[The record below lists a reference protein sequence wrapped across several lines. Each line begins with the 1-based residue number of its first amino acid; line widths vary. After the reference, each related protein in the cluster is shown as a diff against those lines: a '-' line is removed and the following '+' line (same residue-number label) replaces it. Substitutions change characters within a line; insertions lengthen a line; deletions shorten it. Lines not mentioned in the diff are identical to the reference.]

1 MVGSEPTAVCSI
13 QSPATTYERMM
24 YQIFKKLFLVFL
36 CLCLLSSFVFAA
48 DYEDGGVSFSGDGI
62 IGLSSSDDCLEYFT
76 SCLASTFSLPS
87 DSSSNVPFSIGASF
101 SYKEVVAGNVKH
113 GALKAVDSVGSSS
126 DGFVLSGSDFRYD
139 QLYFSPSN
147 AGSATVTLSPVPSD
161 SSFAFLNPN
170 LGTVS
175 YSISDDIATVT
186 INMSD
191 EQYETYQS
199 LITDPSAQTVVAL
212 TVSGSGSSLTRA
224 NLSLGYSSFE
234 AAPEKPFVPPIT
246 DMQGLH
252 GYRDASASASRW
264 NTYNQYI
271 GICETVMTLTN
282 QGETGSVITGE
293 SDADA
298 ISADVLASL
307 GYNGYSWKVVNGQI
321 VFESGAAGGSWL
333 DMLFRYSTYDYYWAS
348 RLWSDDVSG
357 SWFGAI
363 SSNFSYLNFRVNQIL
378 DVLANDED
386 LAIKDATTP
395 EREWVKDY
403 FSGSGD
409 KADSDKYDKLNN
421 TGSAFKDAFAGA
433 PDSSIADGF
442 TAVDNNGY
450 EFWSQ
455 GVSDDINGNNAS
467 SSGASRALAY
477 VPPEQR
483 IIDAYSENWAQIVG
497 GYYD

>member
-1 MVGSEPTAVCSI
+1 
-13 QSPATTYERMM
+13 M
-24 YQIFKKLFLVFL
+24 YQILKKLLLVLL
-36 CLCLLSSFVFAA
+36 CLSLLSSFVFAA
-48 DYEDGGVSFSGDGI
+48 DYEDGCVSFSGDGI
-62 IGLSSSDDCLEYFT
+62 IGLSSPDDCIEYFI
-76 SCLASTFSLPS
+76 SCLTASPSLFL

-101 SYKEVVAGNVKH
+101 SYKEVIGGNVKY
-113 GALKAVDSVGSSS
+113 GALNAVNSVGSSS
-126 DGFVLSGSDFRYD
+126 DGTVLAGSDFRYD
-139 QLYFSPSN
+139 QLYFYPSN

-161 SSFAFLNPN
+161 SSFAFMNPN

-186 INMSD
+186 VTMTD
-191 EQYETYQS
+191 EQYQTYQS

-212 TVSGSGSSLTRA
+212 AVSGSGSSLTRA
-224 NLSLGYSSFE
+224 KLSLGYSSFE
-234 AAPEKPFVPPIT
+234 AAPEKPFVPPT
-246 DMQGLH
+246 NDMQGLH
-252 GYRDASASASRW
+252 GFRDASVSASRW
-264 NTYNQYI
+264 KTYNEYI
-271 GICETVMTLTN
+271 GIWETVMTLTN
-282 QGETGSVITGE
+282 QGETGPALTGE
-293 SDADA
+293 SDSDS

-307 GYNGYSWKVVNGQI
+307 GYNGYSWKIENGSI
-321 VFESGAAGGSWL
+321 VFKSGAAGGSWL
-333 DMLFRYSTYDYYWAS
+333 DMIFRYSTYDYYWAS

-386 LAIKDATTP
+386 LAIKDSTTS

-409 KADSDKYDKLNN
+409 KADSAKYDKLNN

-442 TAVDNNGY
+442 TAVNDNGY

-455 GVSDDINGNNAS
+455 GVSDDINGNSAS
-467 SSGASRALAY
+467 SSGVTRAPAY
-477 VPPEQR
+477 VPPDER
-483 IIDAYSENWAQIVG
+483 IVDVYSENWAQIVG

>member
-1 MVGSEPTAVCSI
+1 MF
-13 QSPATTYERMM
+13 
-24 YQIFKKLFLVFL
+24 QILKKLFLVLL
-36 CLCLLSSFVFAA
+36 CLSLLSSFVFAA

-62 IGLSSSDDCLEYFT
+62 IGLSSSDYCLEYFN
-76 SCLASTFSLPS
+76 SCLAASPSLFL

-101 SYKEVVAGNVKH
+101 SYKEVIGGNVKH
-113 GALKAVDSVGSSS
+113 GALNAVDSVGSSS
-126 DGFVLSGSDFRYD
+126 HGTLLSGSNFRYE
-139 QLYFSPSN
+139 QLYFYPSN

-161 SSFAFLNPN
+161 SSFAFMNPN

-186 INMSD
+186 ISMTD
-191 EQYETYQS
+191 EQYQTYQS

-212 TVSGSGSSLTRA
+212 AVSGSGSSLSRA
-224 NLSLGYSSFE
+224 KLSLGYSSFE
-234 AAPEKPFVPPIT
+234 AVPEKPFVPPT
-246 DMQGLH
+246 NDMQGLH

-264 NTYNQYI
+264 KTYNEYI
-271 GICETVMTLTN
+271 GIWETVMTLTN
-282 QGETGSVITGE
+282 QGESGSSITGE
-293 SDADA
+293 IDSDS

-307 GYNGYSWKVVNGQI
+307 GYNGYSWKIENGSI
-321 VFESGAAGGSWL
+321 VFKSGAAGGSWL
-333 DMLFRYSTYDYYWAS
+333 DMIFRYSTYDYYWAS

-386 LAIKDATTP
+386 LAIKDATTS

-403 FSGSGD
+403 FSGSAD

-421 TGSAFKDAFAGA
+421 TGSAFKDVFAGA

-442 TAVDNNGY
+442 TAVNDNGY
-450 EFWSQ
+450 VFWSQ
-455 GVSDDINGNNAS
+455 GVSDDINGNSTS
-467 SSGASRALAY
+467 SSGVTRAPAY
-477 VPPEQR
+477 VPPEHR
-483 IIDAYSENWAQIVG
+483 IVDAYSENWAQIVG

>member
-1 MVGSEPTAVCSI
+1 
-13 QSPATTYERMM
+13 M
-24 YQIFKKLFLVFL
+24 YQIFKKLLLVFL

-48 DYEDGGVSFSGDGI
+48 DYEVGGVSFSGDGI
-62 IGLSSSDDCLEYFT
+62 IGLSSADESLEYFI
-76 SCLASTFSLPS
+76 SSLVDPPSLFS

-113 GALKAVDSVGSSS
+113 GALNAVDSVGSSS
-126 DGFVLSGSDFRYD
+126 DGTVLAGSDFRYE
-139 QLYFSPSN
+139 QLYFYPSN

-161 SSFAFLNPN
+161 TSFAFMNPD
-170 LGTVS
+170 LGSVS
-175 YSISDDIATVT
+175 YSISDEIATVT

-191 EQYETYQS
+191 EQFQTYQS

-212 TVSGSGSSLTRA
+212 TVSGSGSSLKRSK
-224 NLSLGYSSFE
+224 LSLGYSSFD
-234 AAPEKPFVPPIT
+234 AVPEKPFVPPT
-246 DMQGLH
+246 NDMQGLH
-252 GYRDASASASRW
+252 GYRDASASVSRW
-264 NTYNQYI
+264 KTYNEYI
-271 GICETVMTLTN
+271 GIWETVMTLTN
-282 QGETGSVITGE
+282 QGESGSVLTVE
-293 SDADA
+293 SDADS

-307 GYNGYSWKVVNGQI
+307 GYNGYSWKIVNGQI
-321 VFESGAAGGSWL
+321 VFKSGAAGGSWL
-333 DMLFRYSTYDYYWAS
+333 DMIFRYSTYDYYWAS

-409 KADSDKYDKLNN
+409 KADSGKYDKLNN

-442 TAVDNNGY
+442 TAVNDNGY
-450 EFWSQ
+450 DFWSQ
-455 GVSDDINGNNAS
+455 GVSDDINGNNAFS
-467 SSGASRALAY
+467 SDASRASAY

-483 IIDAYSENWAQIVG
+483 IVDAYSENWAQIVG
-497 GYYD
+497 GFYD

>member
-1 MVGSEPTAVCSI
+1 MI
-13 QSPATTYERMM
+13 
-24 YQIFKKLFLVFL
+24 YQIFKKLLLVFL

-48 DYEDGGVSFSGDGI
+48 DYVDGGVSFSGDGI
-62 IGLSSSDDCLEYFT
+62 LGLSSSADCLEFFI
-76 SCLASTFSLPS
+76 SCLAVNPSLFS

-101 SYKEVVAGNVKH
+101 SYKEVITGNVKH
-113 GALKAVDSVGSSS
+113 GALNAVDSVGSSS
-126 DGFVLSGSDFRYD
+126 DGTLLSGSDFRYE
-139 QLYFSPSN
+139 QLYFYPSN

-161 SSFAFLNPN
+161 TSFAFMNPN
-170 LGTVS
+170 LGSVS

-186 INMSD
+186 INMTD
-191 EQYETYQS
+191 EQYQTYQS
-199 LITDPSAQTVVAL
+199 LTDPSAQTVVAL
-212 TVSGSGSSLTRA
+212 RVSGSGSSLTRA
-224 NLSLGYSSFE
+224 KLSLGYSSFE
-234 AAPEKPFVPPIT
+234 SAPEKPFIPPIN

-252 GYRDASASASRW
+252 GYRDASVSASRW
-264 NTYNQYI
+264 KTYNDYI
-271 GICETVMTLTN
+271 GIWETVMTLTN
-282 QGETGSVITGE
+282 QGETGSALTGE

-307 GYNGYSWKVVNGQI
+307 GYNGYSWEVVNGQI
-321 VFESGAAGGSWL
+321 VFKSGASGGSWL
-333 DMLFRYSTYDYYWAS
+333 DMIFRYSTYDYYWGS
-348 RLWSDDVSG
+348 RLWSNDVSG

-363 SSNFSYLNFRVNQIL
+363 SDNFSYLNFRVNQIL

-386 LAIKDATTP
+386 LAIKDATTA

-403 FSGSGD
+403 FSGSAD

-421 TGSAFKDAFAGA
+421 TGSAFKDVFAGA

-442 TAVDNNGY
+442 TSVNDNAY

-455 GVSDDINGNNAS
+455 RVSDDINGNS
-467 SSGASRALAY
+467 VFSSGVSRSPAF

-483 IIDAYSENWAQIVG
+483 IVDAYSDNWSQIVG

>member
-1 MVGSEPTAVCSI
+1 MI
-13 QSPATTYERMM
+13 
-24 YQIFKKLFLVFL
+24 YQIFKKLLLVFL

-62 IGLSSSDDCLEYFT
+62 IGLSSSDDCFEYFI
-76 SCLASTFSLPS
+76 SCLTSSPS
-87 DSSSNVPFSIGASF
+87 FLLDSSSNVPFSIGASY
-101 SYKEVVAGNVKH
+101 SYKEVIGSNVKH
-113 GALKAVDSVGSSS
+113 GALNAVDSVGSSS
-126 DGFVLSGSDFRYD
+126 DGVILAGSDFRYE
-139 QLYFSPSN
+139 QLYFYPSN

-161 SSFAFLNPN
+161 SSFAFMNPN

-186 INMSD
+186 INMND
-191 EQYETYQS
+191 EQFQLYQS
-199 LITDPSAQTVVAL
+199 LTDPSSQTVVAL
-212 TVSGSGSSLTRA
+212 TVSGSASSLTRA

-234 AAPEKPFVPPIT
+234 AAPEKPFVPPSN

-252 GYRDASASASRW
+252 GYRDASASVSRW
-264 NTYNQYI
+264 KTYNEYI
-271 GICETVMTLTN
+271 GIWETVMSLTN
-282 QGETGSVITGE
+282 QGETGPALSGE
-293 SDADA
+293 CDADA
-298 ISADVLASL
+298 LSADVLASL
-307 GYNGYSWKVVNGQI
+307 GYNGYSWKVDNDQI
-321 VFESGAAGGSWL
+321 VFKSGAVGGSWL
-333 DMLFRYSTYDYYWAS
+333 DMIFRYSTYDYYWGI
-348 RLWSDDVSG
+348 RLWSNDVSG

-363 SSNFSYLNFRVNQIL
+363 SDNFSYLNFRVNQIL

-386 LAIKDATTP
+386 LAIKDATTS

-409 KADSDKYDKLNN
+409 KADSVKYDKLNN

-442 TAVDNNGY
+442 TAINDNGY
-450 EFWSQ
+450 VFWSQ

-467 SSGASRALAY
+467 FSGVSRASAY

-483 IIDAYSENWAQIVG
+483 IVDAYSENWAQIVG

>member
-1 MVGSEPTAVCSI
+1 
-13 QSPATTYERMM
+13 MM
-24 YQIFKKLFLVFL
+24 YQILKKLLLVLL
-36 CLCLLSSFVFAA
+36 CLSLLSSFAFAA

-62 IGLSSSDDCLEYFT
+62 IGLSSSDDCIEYFF
-76 SCLASTFSLPS
+76 SCLVPSVSLSS

-101 SYKEVVAGNVKH
+101 SYKEAVGGKVKH
-113 GALKAVDSVGSSS
+113 GALNAVESVDSSSN
-126 DGFVLSGSDFRYD
+126 GTVLAGSDFRYE
-139 QLYFSPSN
+139 QLYFYPSN

-161 SSFAFLNPN
+161 ASFAFLNPD

-191 EQYETYQS
+191 EQYQTYQS
-199 LITDPSAQTVVAL
+199 LISDPSSQTVVSL

-224 NLSLGYSSFE
+224 KLSLGYSSFE
-234 AAPEKPFVPPIT
+234 AAPDKPFVPPT
-246 DMQGLH
+246 NDMQGLH
-252 GYRDASASASRW
+252 GYRDASVSASRW
-264 NTYNQYI
+264 KTYNEYI
-271 GICETVMTLTN
+271 GIWETVFTLIN
-282 QGETGSVITGE
+282 QGETGPALTSE
-293 SDADA
+293 ADADS

-321 VFESGAAGGSWL
+321 DFKSGAAGGSWL
-333 DMLFRYSTYDYYWAS
+333 DMIFRYSTYDYYWAS

-409 KADSDKYDKLNN
+409 KADAGKYDKLNN

-442 TAVDNNGY
+442 TAVNDNGY
-450 EFWSQ
+450 DFWSQ
-455 GVSDDINGNNAS
+455 GVSDDINGNTAS
-467 SSGASRALAY
+467 SSGVFRGTAY

-483 IIDAYSENWAQIVG
+483 IVDAYSENWAQIVG

>member
-1 MVGSEPTAVCSI
+1 MF
-13 QSPATTYERMM
+13 
-24 YQIFKKLFLVFL
+24 QILKKLLLVLL
-36 CLCLLSSFVFAA
+36 CLSLLSSFAFAA

-62 IGLSSSDDCLEYFT
+62 IGLSSSDDCLEYFI
-76 SCLASTFSLPS
+76 SCLAASPSLLS
-87 DSSSNVPFSIGASF
+87 DSSSNVPFSFGASF
-101 SYKEVVAGNVKH
+101 SYKEVVGGNVKY
-113 GALKAVDSVGSSS
+113 GELKAVDSVGSSS
-126 DGFVLSGSDFRYD
+126 DGVVLAGSDFRYD
-139 QLYFSPSN
+139 QLYFYPSN

-161 SSFAFLNPN
+161 SSFAFMNPN

-186 INMSD
+186 INMTD
-191 EQYETYQS
+191 EQYQTYQS

-224 NLSLGYSSFE
+224 KLSLGYSSFE
-234 AAPEKPFVPPIT
+234 AAPEKPFVPPT
-246 DMQGLH
+246 NDMQGLH

-264 NTYNQYI
+264 KTYNEYI
-271 GICETVMTLTN
+271 GIWETVLTLTN
-282 QGETGSVITGE
+282 QGETGSVLTGE

-321 VFESGAAGGSWL
+321 VFKSGAAGGSWL
-333 DMLFRYSTYDYYWAS
+333 DMIFRYSTYDYYWGS
-348 RLWSDDVSG
+348 RLWSNDVSG

-363 SSNFSYLNFRVNQIL
+363 SDNFSYLNFRVNQIL

-395 EREWVKDY
+395 EREWVKGY

-409 KADSDKYDKLNN
+409 KADSDKYDKLND

-442 TAVDNNGY
+442 TAVNDNGY

-455 GVSDDINGNNAS
+455 EVSNDINGVS
-467 SSGASRALAY
+467 SSAASRAPAY

-483 IIDAYSENWAQIVG
+483 IIDAYSENWEQIVG